1 MTSCF
6 HVQNAR
12 VTQDAYLTHRKQ
24 KIFIVFRKPMYNPF
38 DSQCLKQSISM
49 GGVSD
54 NILRYVCGLGEHIHC
69 EIFVPHMRCGN
80 DLGFS
85 FTNFSGDK
93 MQLRSDMK
101 LSYLDTPQFY
111 NCLVVPVNQTEYD
124 TFISQNMA
132 LVERHVPYNYTDCF
146 LTILP
151 KLFKDTFIQ
160 DQTIKT
166 PGVSHDQLQT
176 VRSLFC
182 AQSIILTLRVSLEKD
197 HKLFVPLNE
206 LTARCTTPQELF
218 NTLQDNVASSV
229 PIQNTIVK

>member
-1 MTSCF
+1 MMSCY
-6 HVQNAR
+6 HTQNAR
-12 VTQDAYLTHRKQ
+12 VTRDAEITQRKQ
-24 KIFIVFRKPMYNPF
+24 KIFVVFRKPMYNPF
-38 DSQCLKQSISM
+38 AKQCLRESISI
-49 GGVSD
+49 GGISD

-101 LSYLDTPQFY
+101 LSYLDSPQFY
-111 NCLVVPVNQTEYD
+111 NCLVVNVNQTEYD
-124 TFISQNMA
+124 KFISQNMA

-151 KLFKDTFIQ
+151 KVFQKTFIQ
-160 DQTIKT
+160 DETINN
-166 PGVSHDQLQT
+166 PESSHDQLQK
-176 VRSLFC
+176 VQSLFC
-182 AQSIILTLRVSLEKD
+182 AQSIILTLRVSLDKD
-197 HKLFVPLNE
+197 HKLLVPLND

-218 NTLQDNVASSV
+218 NTLQANLALSI
-229 PIQNTIVK
+229 PIEKTITK